1 VYRAEA
7 VLFKLLGGKPKET
20 NMKNSRGDVIK
31 KVEESS
37 CISKM
42 ELTFSG
48 KIPTVRKSLNLVRK
62 EGFEIKEDAEMFL
75 LKSNS
80 SELRTFQRINTVF
93 INGTFYRKEKNFT
106 LKEFDD
112 RARNKFGF
120 QEHHAQFACLLLL
133 WGGEILQRC
142 PLGILIIHKPFM
154 DSDGKPRLLRV
165 RPCGLDTY
173 PASGNKNPFPL
184 GFAFRKE

>member
-1 VYRAEA
+1 
-7 VLFKLLGGKPKET
+7 
-20 NMKNSRGDVIK
+20 MKNVRGDVIK

-48 KIPTVRKSLNLVRK
+48 EIPAVRQSLNLVRRR
-62 EGFEIKEDAEMFL
+62 GFYISEDAGKFL
-75 LKSNS
+75 LGSP
-80 SELRTFQRINTVF
+80 ELLTFQRISTVF
-93 INGTFYRKEKNFT
+93 INGPFYRKEKNFT

-133 WGGEILQRC
+133 WGGEILQKC
-142 PLGILIIHKPFM
+142 PFGILVMHRPFVS
-154 DSDGKPRLLRV
+154 SDGKLRLLRV
-165 RPCGLDTY
+165 KPCGLDTY
-173 PASGNKNPFPL
+173 PVSGKKNPYPL
-184 GFAFRKE
+184 GFAFKKR